1 MDGFSL
7 LWIYNIKNGQM
18 SHKDD
23 YTSTLDLSARTEIK
37 AGGKTITGFDLSW
50 KRSSFFRHAWSS
62 CSCREVRGHH
72 HPSTSCQH
80 VLTSCLGPS
89 LWQTDTLRPWPE
101 DASPGTLRG
110 SMGRCLPYLFAGSC
124 LCFVLFSLFC
134 FAGLTGEWWPGQK
147 GQAVPWCCLASSA
160 PLVLWRAGAQPS
172 MVPVVESSPY
182 SLLAGL
188 GLLISSVVSFPCKEQ
203 LVCKQYRNGN
213 SNPHQN
219 K

>member
-1 MDGFSL
+1 M
-7 LWIYNIKNGQM
+7 
-18 SHKDD
+18 
-23 YTSTLDLSARTEIK
+23 SARTHQLLGTEPV
-37 AGGKTITGFDLSW
+37 ADWHAQTLARGCFPWDSTWEHGSLPPLSICW
-50 KRSSFFRHAWSS
+50 LMPVF
-62 CSCREVRGHH
+62 
-72 HPSTSCQH
+72 
-80 VLTSCLGPS
+80 
-89 LWQTDTLRPWPE
+89 
-101 DASPGTLRG
+101 
-110 SMGRCLPYLFAGSC
+110 
-124 LCFVLFSLFC
+124 CFILFSLFC

-203 LVCKQYRNGN
+203 LVYKQYRNGN